1 MSGAPSQPPDRHVL
15 AAATNRLAQLPRIA
29 DARRFLRQ
37 LRSPTRASAVRA
49 VIDGL
54 VVTVTLK
61 RRGARPLLATAA
73 AAAADATPGT
83 PDVQRPL
90 QVSAAVDAG
99 LALLPVAPTCLRRSL
114 TLIRELDRLGLA
126 AVLHVGVRYV
136 GEQPEAHAWVQ
147 VGDVVVNDDPHV
159 TDAYVQLAAG
169 ELQRLF
175 PLLR

>member
-1 MSGAPSQPPDRHVL
+1 MSGAPNQPPDRHVL
-15 AAATNRLAQLPRIA
+15 AATTNRLAQLPRVE

-37 LRSPTRASAVRA
+37 LRRPTRASAVRA

-73 AAAADATPGT
+73 AAADATPGT
-83 PDVQRPL
+83 PDVQRSR

-99 LALLPVAPTCLRRSL
+99 LALLPVAPTCLRRSV

-136 GEQPEAHAWVQ
+136 GEQAEAHAWVQ
-147 VGDVVVNDDPHV
+147 VGDVVVNDEPHV
-159 TDAYVQLAAG
+159 TGAYVQLAAG

-175 PLLR
+175 PSLR

>member
-1 MSGAPSQPPDRHVL
+1 MSPSQPPDGHVL
-15 AAATNRLAQLPRIA
+15 AAATNRLAQLPRSE

-37 LRSPTRASAVRA
+37 LRCPTRASAVRA

-61 RRGARPLLATAA
+61 RRGARPLLAA

-83 PDVQRPL
+83 PDVQRSR
-90 QVSAAVDAG
+90 QVSTAVDAG
-99 LALLPVAPTCLRRSL
+99 LALLPVAPTCLRRSV

-136 GEQPEAHAWVQ
+136 GEQAEAHAWVQ

-159 TDAYVQLAAG
+159 TGAYVVLAAG

-175 PLLR
+175 PSLR

>member
-1 MSGAPSQPPDRHVL
+1 MTGAPSQPPDRRVL
-15 AAATNRLAQLPRIA
+15 ATASNRLAQLPRIE

-37 LRSPTRASAVRA
+37 LRRSTRASAVRA

-54 VVTVTLK
+54 IVTVTLK
-61 RRGARPLLATAA
+61 RRGARPLLATAT
-73 AAAADATPGT
+73 DATAGT
-83 PDVQRPL
+83 LDLPRSL

-126 AVLHVGVRYV
+126 AALHVGVRYV
-136 GEQPEAHAWVQ
+136 GEQAEAHAWVQ
-147 VGDVVVNDDPHV
+147 VGDVVVNDDADV
-159 TDAYVQLAAG
+159 TEAYVELAAG
-169 ELQRLF
+169 ELQSLF